1 MTVLTV
7 CWHIF
12 SLIKEFYVEDYYI
25 RLIELVA
32 ICWAGGKVIVIV
44 VVGNC
49 NWFVFGIVNYKIKCD
64 VRT

>member
-1 MTVLTV
+1 M
-7 CWHIF
+7 
-12 SLIKEFYVEDYYI
+12 EDYYI

-44 VVGNC
+44 VGNC

>member
-1 MTVLTV
+1 M
-7 CWHIF
+7 
-12 SLIKEFYVEDYYI
+12 EDYYI

-44 VVGNC
+44 VG
-49 NWFVFGIVNYKIKCD
+49 NWFVFGIVIYKIKCA